1 MDFNDT
7 EKEALFRKRV
17 RSFLDS
23 NATKRISTSGKS
35 KEGGS
40 SSSISSAGAPET
52 VKGEEAADKALQ
64 KAKVWQKK
72 KAEEGLAAIL
82 WPKEFGG
89 YGGTPLEQV
98 IYQQEE
104 HNYFVHSGYFEIGI
118 GMLGP
123 TLMTWGKEEDKI
135 RYLPKMI
142 TGEEIWCQLFS
153 EPSAGSDLAGIRM
166 KAEKDGD
173 EWVLNG
179 QKVWTSGAQFSDF
192 GMIVARS
199 DPNAVKHKGLTYFFL
214 DMKTPGI
221 EVKPIKQISG
231 SANFN
236 EVFFNDVR
244 IPDSQRLGAEGEGWK
259 VALTTLMNERLA
271 VGDPPGLDFDQIFE
285 ATKELEVEDGLAIK
299 NSEVRQKMADWYVQS
314 RGLQYTKYR
323 SITALSKGQTP
334 GPELSISKLV
344 TASKMQDV
352 SSYALDLMDMGGYVI
367 DDKDSVMNNLFQNG
381 LLFSTAMRIAG
392 GTDEVLRNII
402 AERVLGL
409 PQDERMDK
417 KIPFKDLP
425 TGRN

>member
-1 MDFNDT
+1 MDFNDNQ
-7 EKEALFRKRV
+7 KEAEFRSTV
-17 RSFLDS
+17 RKFLDQ
-23 NATKRISTSGKS
+23 NAQKRGEVS
-35 KEGGS
+35 KTGG
-40 SSSISSAGAPET
+40 SAGAPET
-52 VKGEEAADKALQ
+52 LSGDGAAKEALL
-64 KAKVWQKK
+64 KAKAWQKN
-72 KAEEGLAAIL
+72 KANAGLAAIL

-89 YGGTPLEQV
+89 YGGTPIEQV

-104 HNYFVHSGYFEIGI
+104 HSYFVHSGYFEIGI

-123 TLMTWGKEEDKI
+123 TMMVWGKEEDKK
-135 RYLPKMI
+135 RYLPKMLN
-142 TGEEIWCQLFS
+142 GEEIWCQLFS

-166 KAEKDGD
+166 KAEKDGTD
-173 EWVLNG
+173 WILNG
-179 QKVWTSGAQFSDF
+179 QKVWTSGAHFADY

-199 DPNAVKHKGLTYFFL
+199 DTSAVKHKGLTYFFL

-231 SANFN
+231 SSNFN
-236 EVFFNDVR
+236 EVFFNNVR
-244 IPDSQRLGAEGEGWK
+244 VPDSQRLGEEGDGWK
-259 VALTTLMNERLA
+259 VSLTTLMNERLA
-271 VGDPPGLDFDQIFE
+271 VGDPPGLDFDQIFDL
-285 ATKELEVEDGLAIK
+285 TKDVEVEDGPAIK

-352 SSYALDLMDMGGYVI
+352 SSYALDLMDMNGYVL
-367 DDKDSVMNNLFQNG
+367 DDKNPVMNNLFQNG
-381 LLFSTAMRIAG
+381 LFFSTALRIAG

-417 KIPFKDLP
+417 KVAFKDLP
-425 TGRN
+425 SGKN

>member
-1 MDFNDT
+1 MDFNDSQQ
-7 EKEALFRKRV
+7 EAEFRKEAREFLEANAEKR
-17 RSFLDS
+17 SIIADKPD
-23 NATKRISTSGKS
+23 NK
-35 KEGGS
+35 GS
-40 SSSISSAGAPET
+40 QIAVAGAPET
-52 VKGEEAADKALQ
+52 VKGGLEAAQAALEN
-64 KAKVWQKK
+64 AKVWQKK
-72 KAEEGLAAIL
+72 KADAGFAAIL

-89 YGGTPLEQV
+89 YGGSPIQQV
-98 IYQQEE
+98 VYSQEE
-104 HNYFVHSGYFEIGI
+104 HDFLVPSGYFEIGI

-123 TLMTWGKEEDKI
+123 TMMVWGKDEDKK

-153 EPSAGSDLAGIRM
+153 EPSAGSDLAGIKM

-179 QKVWTSGAQFSDF
+179 QKVWTSGAHFADF

-199 DPNAVKHKGLTYFFL
+199 DPSALKHKGLTYFYL

-221 EVKPIKQISG
+221 EVRPIKQISG
-231 SANFN
+231 TSNFN

-244 IPDSQRLGAEGEGWK
+244 IPDSQRLGEEGEGWK

-352 SSYALDLMDMGGYVI
+352 SAYALELMDSSGMVHH
-367 DDKDSVMNNLFQNG
+367 DQNPVLKNLFQNG
-381 LLFSTAMRIAG
+381 YFFSAAMRIAG

-409 PQDERMDK
+409 PQDERTDK
-417 KIPFKDLP
+417 KVPFNELP
-425 TGRN
+425 SGKN

>member
-1 MDFNDT
+1 MDFNDSQQ
-7 EKEALFRKRV
+7 EAAFRKEARD
-17 RSFLDS
+17 FLDA
-23 NATKRISTSGKS
+23 NAEKRSIISDKPND
-35 KEGGS
+35 KNPQ
-40 SSSISSAGAPET
+40 IAVAGAPET
-52 VKGEEAADKALQ
+52 VKGGKEAAQEALER
-64 KAKVWQKK
+64 AKVWQKK
-72 KAEEGLAAIL
+72 KAEAGFAAIL

-89 YGGTPLEQV
+89 YGGSPIQQV
-98 IYQQEE
+98 IYSQEE
-104 HNYFVHSGYFEIGI
+104 HDYLVPSGYFEIGI

-123 TLMTWGKEEDKI
+123 TMMVWGKDEDKK

-153 EPSAGSDLAGIRM
+153 EPSAGSDLAGIKM

-179 QKVWTSGAQFSDF
+179 QKVWTSGAHFADY

-199 DPNAVKHKGLTYFFL
+199 DPSALKHKGLTYFYL

-221 EVKPIKQISG
+221 EIRPIKQISG
-231 SANFN
+231 TSNFN

-244 IPDSQRLGAEGEGWK
+244 IPDSQRLGGEGEGWK

-314 RGLQYTKYR
+314 RGLQYTKFR

-352 SSYALDLMDMGGYVI
+352 SAYALELMDSSGMVHH
-367 DDKDSVMNNLFQNG
+367 DQNPVLKNLFQNG
-381 LLFSTAMRIAG
+381 YFFSAAMRIAG

-409 PQDERMDK
+409 PQDDRADK
-417 KIPFKDLP
+417 KVPFNELP
-425 TGRN
+425 SGKN

>member
-7 EKEALFRKRV
+7 EKEGHFRAKV

-23 NATKRISTSGKS
+23 NLKKRASSLNKTKKD
-35 KEGGS
+35 S
-40 SSSISSAGAPET
+40 SSAMSSAGAPET
-52 VKGEEAADKALQ
+52 VKGDEAAEAALQ
-64 KAKVWQKK
+64 KAKEWQKK
-72 KAEEGLAAIL
+72 KANEGLAAIL
-82 WPKEFGG
+82 WPEEFGG

-104 HNYFVHSGYFEIGI
+104 HNYHVHSGYFEIGI

-123 TLMTWGKEEDKI
+123 TLMVWGKEEDKK

-153 EPSAGSDLAGIRM
+153 EPSAGSDLAGIKM

-179 QKVWTSGAQFSDF
+179 QKVWTSGAHFSDF

-199 DPNAVKHKGLTYFFL
+199 DPSAIKHKGLTYFFL

-244 IPDSQRLGAEGEGWK
+244 VPDNQRLGAEGEGWK

-323 SITALSKGQTP
+323 SITALSRGQTP

-352 SSYALDLMDMGGYVI
+352 SSYALDLMDMSGYVI
-367 DDKDSVMNNLFQNG
+367 DDRDPVMNNLFQSG

-409 PQDERMDK
+409 PQDDRMDK

>member
-1 MDFNDT
+1 MDFNDN
-7 EKEALFRKRV
+7 EKEAAFRSKVREFLDKNARKR
-17 RSFLDS
+17 
-23 NATKRISTSGKS
+23 T
-35 KEGGS
+35 GS
-40 SSSISSAGAPET
+40 SSSSENAAAPET
-52 VKGEEAADKALQ
+52 LQGKDAQVKALQ
-64 KAKVWQKK
+64 DAKNWQAK
-72 KAEEGLAAIL
+72 KAEAGLAAIL

-89 YGGTPLEQV
+89 FGGTPIEQV

-104 HNYFVHSGYFEIGI
+104 LNYFVHSGYFEIGI

-123 TLMTWGKEEDKI
+123 TMMVWGKDEDKV
-135 RYLPKMI
+135 RYLPKMLN
-142 TGEEIWCQLFS
+142 GEEIWCQLFS
-153 EPSAGSDLAGIRM
+153 EPSAGSDLAGIKM

-179 QKVWTSGAQFSDF
+179 QKVWTSGAHFADF

-199 DPNAVKHKGLTYFFL
+199 DPSALKHKGLTYFFL

-221 EVKPIKQISG
+221 EVKPIEQISG
-231 SANFN
+231 SSNFN

-244 IPDSQRLGAEGEGWK
+244 IPDSQRLGNEGDGWK
-259 VALTTLMNERLA
+259 VSLTTLMNERLA
-271 VGDPPGLDFDQIFE
+271 VGDPAGLDFDEIFE
-285 ATKELEVEDGLAIK
+285 ITRDLEVEDGLAIN

-314 RGLQYTKYR
+314 RGLKYTKYR

-352 SSYALDLMDMGGYVI
+352 SSYALDLMDMGGYVL
-367 DDKDSVMNNLFQNG
+367 DEKNAYLNNVFQKG

-409 PQDERMDK
+409 PQDTREDK
-417 KIPFKDLP
+417 IKPFNELP
-425 TGRN
+425 SGKTN

>member
-7 EKEALFRKRV
+7 TKEAEFRAKV
-17 RSFLDS
+17 RKFLDDNCDKRS
-23 NATKRISTSGKS
+23 NNSITVQ
-35 KEGGS
+35 GGS
-40 SSSISSAGAPET
+40 PGAPET
-52 VKGEEAADKALQ
+52 VKGGESAAEESLN
-64 KAKVWQKK
+64 KAKEFQRKK
-72 KAEEGLAAIL
+72 SEAGFAAIL

-89 YGGTPLEQV
+89 YEGSPIEQV

-104 HNYFVHSGYFEIGI
+104 LNYFVHSGYFEIGI

-123 TLMTWGKEEDKI
+123 TMMVWGKDEHKK

-153 EPSAGSDLAGIRM
+153 EPSAGSDLGGIKM
-166 KAEKDGD
+166 KAEKDGN

-179 QKVWTSGAQFSDF
+179 QKVWTSGAHFSDY
-192 GMIVARS
+192 GMIIARS
-199 DPNAVKHKGLTYFFL
+199 DPTALKHKGLTYFFI
-214 DMKTPGI
+214 DMKSPGI
-221 EVKPIKQISG
+221 EVRPIKQISG
-231 SANFN
+231 TSNFN

-244 IPDSQRLGAEGEGWK
+244 VPDSQCLGGEGEGWK

-285 ATKELEVEDGLAIK
+285 ATKQFEVEDGLAIK

-323 SITALSKGQTP
+323 SMTALSKGQTP

-344 TASKMQDV
+344 TASKMQEV
-352 SSYALDLMDMGGYVI
+352 SSYALDLLEMSGTI
-367 DDKDSVMNNLFQNG
+367 HNEKNPILKNLFQG
-381 LLFSTAMRIAG
+381 GYFFAPALRIAG
-392 GTDEVLRNII
+392 GTDEVMRNII

-409 PQDERMDK
+409 PQDERPDK
-417 KIPFKDLP
+417 KVPFNEIPSGK
-425 TGRN
+425 N

>member
-1 MDFNDT
+1 MM
-7 EKEALFRKRV
+7 V
-17 RSFLDS
+17 
-23 NATKRISTSGKS
+23 
-35 KEGGS
+35 
-40 SSSISSAGAPET
+40 
-52 VKGEEAADKALQ
+52 
-64 KAKVWQKK
+64 
-72 KAEEGLAAIL
+72 
-82 WPKEFGG
+82 
-89 YGGTPLEQV
+89 
-98 IYQQEE
+98 
-104 HNYFVHSGYFEIGI
+104 
-118 GMLGP
+118 
-123 TLMTWGKEEDKI
+123 WGKDEDKK

-153 EPSAGSDLAGIRM
+153 EPSAGSDLAGIKM

-179 QKVWTSGAQFSDF
+179 QKVWTSGAHFADY

-199 DPNAVKHKGLTYFFL
+199 DPSALKHKGLTYFYL

-221 EVKPIKQISG
+221 EVRPIKQISG
-231 SANFN
+231 TSNFN

-244 IPDSQRLGAEGEGWK
+244 IPDSQRLGGEGEGWK
-259 VALTTLMNERLA
+259 VALTTLMNDRLA

-314 RGLQYTKYR
+314 RGLQYTKFR

-352 SSYALDLMDMGGYVI
+352 SAYALELMDSAGMVHH
-367 DDKDSVMNNLFQNG
+367 DQNPVLKNLFQNG
-381 LLFSTAMRIAG
+381 YFFSAAMRIAG

-409 PQDERMDK
+409 PQDERADK
-417 KIPFKDLP
+417 KVPFNELP
-425 TGRN
+425 SGKN

>member
-1 MDFNDT
+1 MDFKDSQQ
-7 EKEALFRKRV
+7 EAAFRKEARDFLEANAEKR
-17 RSFLDS
+17 SI
-23 NATKRISTSGKS
+23 ISDKPNDKS
-35 KEGGS
+35 PQ
-40 SSSISSAGAPET
+40 IAVAGAPET
-52 VKGEEAADKALQ
+52 VKGGKEAAQVALER
-64 KAKVWQKK
+64 AKVWQKK
-72 KAEEGLAAIL
+72 KAEAGFAAIL

-89 YGGTPLEQV
+89 YGGSPIQQV
-98 IYQQEE
+98 IYSQEE
-104 HNYFVHSGYFEIGI
+104 HDYLVPSGYFEIGI

-123 TLMTWGKEEDKI
+123 TMMVWGKDEDKK

-153 EPSAGSDLAGIRM
+153 EPSAGSDLAGIKM

-179 QKVWTSGAQFSDF
+179 QKVWTSGAHFADY

-199 DPNAVKHKGLTYFFL
+199 DPSALKHKGLTYFYL

-221 EVKPIKQISG
+221 EVRPIKQISG
-231 SANFN
+231 TSNFN

-244 IPDSQRLGAEGEGWK
+244 IPDSQRLGGEGEGWK

-314 RGLQYTKYR
+314 RGLQYTKFR

-352 SSYALDLMDMGGYVI
+352 SAYALELMDSSGMVHH
-367 DDKDSVMNNLFQNG
+367 DQNPVLKNLFQNG
-381 LLFSTAMRIAG
+381 YFFSAAMRIAG

-409 PQDERMDK
+409 PQDERADK
-417 KIPFKDLP
+417 KVPFNELP
-425 TGRN
+425 SGKN

>member
-1 MDFNDT
+1 MII
-7 EKEALFRKRV
+7 EKEAAFRAEV
-17 RSFLDS
+17 RKFLDK
-23 NATKRISTSGKS
+23 NAKKRATLIHPLQTLQPLKLLEVKKLKS
-35 KEGGS
+35 KH
-40 SSSISSAGAPET
+40 
-52 VKGEEAADKALQ
+52 LQ
-64 KAKVWQKK
+64 DAKIGKLKK
-72 KAEEGLAAIL
+72 LKLVLLAIL

-89 YGGTPLEQV
+89 FGGTPIEQV

-104 HNYFVHSGYFEIGI
+104 LNYFVHSGYFEIGI

-123 TLMTWGKEEDKI
+123 TMMVWGKDEDKI
-135 RYLPKMI
+135 KYLPKMLN
-142 TGEEIWCQLFS
+142 GEEIWCQLFS
-153 EPSAGSDLAGIRM
+153 EPSAGSDLAGIKM

-179 QKVWTSGAQFSDF
+179 QKVWTSGAHFADY

-199 DPNAVKHKGLTYFFL
+199 DPSALKHKGLTYFFL

-221 EVKPIKQISG
+221 EVKPIEQISG
-231 SANFN
+231 SSNFN

-244 IPDSQRLGAEGEGWK
+244 IPDTQRLGNEGDGWK
-259 VALTTLMNERLA
+259 VSLTTLMNERLA
-271 VGDPPGLDFDQIFE
+271 VGDPAGLDFDEIFE
-285 ATKELEVEDGLAIK
+285 ITRDLEVEDGLAIN

-314 RGLQYTKYR
+314 RGLKYTKYR

-352 SSYALDLMDMGGYVI
+352 SSYALDLMDMGGYVLDEQNAI
-367 DDKDSVMNNLFQNG
+367 LNNVFQNG

-409 PQDERMDK
+409 PQDTREDK
-417 KIPFKDLP
+417 VKPFNELP
-425 TGRN
+425 SGK

>member
-7 EKEALFRKRV
+7 PKEAEFREKV
-17 RSFLDS
+17 RTFLDQ
-23 NATKRISTSGKS
+23 NVEKRSTNLKTVQ
-35 KEGGS
+35 GG
-40 SSSISSAGAPET
+40 SAGAPES
-52 VKGEEAADKALQ
+52 VKGGEGVAEEALN
-64 KAKVWQKK
+64 KAKEFQRKK
-72 KAEEGLAAIL
+72 SEAGFAAIL
-82 WPKEFGG
+82 WPTEFGG
-89 YGGTPLEQV
+89 YGGSPIEQV

-123 TLMTWGKEEDKI
+123 TMMVWGKDEHKK

-153 EPSAGSDLAGIRM
+153 EPSAGSDLAGIKMR
-166 KAEKDGD
+166 AEKDGN
-173 EWVLNG
+173 EWILNG
-179 QKVWTSGAQFSDF
+179 QKVWTSGAHFSDY

-199 DPNAVKHKGLTYFFL
+199 DPTALKHKGLTYFFL
-214 DMKTPGI
+214 DMKSSGI
-221 EVKPIKQISG
+221 DVKPIKQISG
-231 SANFN
+231 TSNFN

-244 IPDSQRLGAEGEGWK
+244 VPDSQRLGAEGEGWK

-285 ATKELEVEDGLAIK
+285 ATKQFEVEDGLAIK

-323 SITALSKGQTP
+323 SMTALSKGQTP
-334 GPELSISKLV
+334 GPELSISKLI
-344 TASKMQDV
+344 TASKIQDI
-352 SSYALDLMDMGGYVI
+352 SSYALDLLDMSGAI
-367 DDKDSVMNNLFQNG
+367 HNEKNPILQNLFQSG
-381 LLFSTAMRIAG
+381 YFFGPALRIAG

-409 PQDERMDK
+409 PQDERPDK
-417 KIPFKDLP
+417 KVPFNEIPSGK
-425 TGRN
+425 N

>member
-1 MDFNDT
+1 MDFNDN
-7 EKEALFRKRV
+7 EKEAAFRTKV
-17 RSFLDS
+17 RAFLDQ
-23 NATKRISTSGKS
+23 NAIKRAGTN
-35 KEGGS
+35 S
-40 SSSISSAGAPET
+40 SEAEAAAPET
-52 VKGEEAADKALQ
+52 VRGKEAQAKALQ
-64 KAKVWQKK
+64 DAKDWQTK
-72 KAEEGLAAIL
+72 KAESGLAAIL

-89 YGGTPLEQV
+89 FAGSPIEQV

-104 HNYFVHSGYFEIGI
+104 ENYFVHSGYFEIGI

-135 RYLPKMI
+135 KYLPKML

-153 EPSAGSDLAGIRM
+153 EPSAGSDLAGIKM

-179 QKVWTSGAQFSDF
+179 QKVWTSGAHFADY

-199 DPNAVKHKGLTYFFL
+199 DPSALKHKGLTYFFL

-221 EVKPIKQISG
+221 EVRPIEQISG
-231 SANFN
+231 SSNFN

-244 IPDSQRLGAEGEGWK
+244 VPDSQRLGNEGDGWK
-259 VALTTLMNERLA
+259 VSLTTLMNERLA
-271 VGDPPGLDFDQIFE
+271 VGDPAGLDF
-285 ATKELEVEDGLAIK
+285 VEDGLAIN
-299 NSEVRQKMADWYVQS
+299 NSEVRQKMADWYIQS
-314 RGLQYTKYR
+314 RGLKYTKYR

-352 SSYALDLMDMGGYVI
+352 SSYALDLMDMGGYVLDEKNAI
-367 DDKDSVMNNLFQNG
+367 LNNIFQKG

-409 PQDERMDK
+409 PQDTREDK
-417 KIPFKDLP
+417 IKPFNELP
-425 TGRN
+425 SGKK